1 MIPLLRPSLQS
12 ALIIRTIFAFQTF
25 AVVFALA
32 GRNLPV
38 LAGEAYTHYA
48 TNQDEHL
55 AAAYAVVILGTQP
68 RRGRRVSPAAGHPR
82 GGAPEMNARALDR
95 TLIYGAP

>member
-1 MIPLLRPSLQS
+1 VLPLLRPSLQS

-38 LAGEAYTHYA
+38 LAGEAYSAYA
-48 TNQDEHL
+48 TNQDERT
-55 AAAYAVVILGTQP
+55 AAAYGVVIVALSLAAIVVYLRLLGP
-68 RRGRRVSPAAGHPR
+68 RQAEVQR
-82 GGAPEMNARALDR
+82 
-95 TLIYGAP
+95 